1 MIETN
6 CTQEAYNIEFEA
18 IEGYTEKMIAWQVRV
33 KNIMKRDALGQKDNH
48 SLATSS
54 SSSLRLPKI
63 QFQQF
68 SGELTDWLRF
78 HNQFKRIHED
88 ESIDGDKFQ
97 YLIQATTPKSRARDI
112 VESFPATP
120 ENYRK
125 AFEYLRFGQE
135 DVLIQVYVRE
145 LLKLVL
151 QNAEVNKVNLSSLYD
166 KIEAQLRALESLGV
180 TKEKYAS
187 MLLPL
192 VESCLP
198 AEILRAWE
206 RYVGYSSDE
215 SGKKDL
221 DSLMKFLSIELS
233 SEDRIKLAR
242 NSFDSKKSNY
252 KNKLGNISTTA
263 TAADLFNSNFKNRKD
278 FKFKN
283 NNKNCIF
290 CEKTHASE
298 NCCEASSMLYEVKKN
313 AVIKRGRVLYLFKK
327 KKGHM
332 SHSCR
337 SDVKCII
344 CNKRHYA
351 VLCSKLPLRSGLE
364 TESASI
370 ENSTTASPSSSNVL
384 ANQACTSEEFSYRLL
399 CPFLLGATLNHH
411 LDNAHGNFDNAA
423 KILRKSFYV
432 DNCVTSFETEEQ
444 LQKFIVESKIL
455 SSAHFNLRGWQSNV
469 LLNPEKFSELE
480 SQPDNFETMVLGLI
494 WNLKDDCLSCTIN
507 CQKNEGKAITKRS
520 LLSIANHIF
529 DPIGFTAPVTLK
541 PKLILQEIWKLKLKW
556 DENLPKDILNQVK
569 KWLEQLPILASI
581 KIPRYLNL
589 SSNGIK
595 RLTLHVFCD
604 ASKKAYAACVFLR
617 VEYEENVFVKLIQ
630 AKARVA
636 PLKDISIPRLELLA
650 CVLGTRLAASVKND
664 LNLPDVRIYYLTD
677 SMTALAWIQRTR
689 DWGVF
694 VSNRVKEIR
703 NLSDVSSW
711 EHVPSEKNFAD
722 ILSRGCNAQQLVY
735 LRWWEGPS
743 WLSESPV

>member
-1 MIETN
+1 MDALKLRRTPLRTAFTKAVNHLQEIIENDPVDKNAVETAFEMLDAKSVKLKKIDEDILELMIETN

-33 KNIMKRDALGQKDNH
+33 KNMKTDALGQKDNH
-48 SLATSS
+48 SLVTSS

-88 ESIDGDKFQ
+88 ESIDDGDKFQ

-125 AFEYLRFGQE
+125 AFEYLRMRFGQE

-151 QNAEVNKVNLSSLYD
+151 QNTEVKKVNLSSLYD

-180 TKEKYAS
+180 TKEKYAA
-187 MLLPL
+187 MLFPL

-198 AEILRAWE
+198 SEILRAWE

-221 DSLMKFLSIELS
+221 DSLMKFLSIEVS

-242 NSFDSKKSNY
+242 NSFDSEKSNY
-252 KNKLGNISTTA
+252 KNKLGNLSTTE

-283 NNKNCIF
+283 NNNNCIF
-290 CEKTHASE
+290 CEKAHASE
-298 NCCEASSMLYEVKKN
+298 NCCEAASMLYEVKKN
-313 AVIKRGRVLYLFKK
+313 AVIKRGVCYICL

-370 ENSTTASPSSSNVL
+370 ENSTTASSSSSNVL
-384 ANQACTSEEFSYRLL
+384 AIQACTSE
-399 CPFLLGATLNHH
+399 
-411 LDNAHGNFDNAA
+411 
-423 KILRKSFYV
+423 
-432 DNCVTSFETEEQ
+432 
-444 LQKFIVESKIL
+444 
-455 SSAHFNLRGWQSNV
+455 V
-469 LLNPEKFSELE
+469 L
-480 SQPDNFETMVLGLI
+480 
-494 WNLKDDCLSCTIN
+494 
-507 CQKNEGKAITKRS
+507 
-520 LLSIANHIF
+520 
-529 DPIGFTAPVTLK
+529 
-541 PKLILQEIWKLKLKW
+541 
-556 DENLPKDILNQVK
+556 
-569 KWLEQLPILASI
+569 
-581 KIPRYLNL
+581 
-589 SSNGIK
+589 
-595 RLTLHVFCD
+595 
-604 ASKKAYAACVFLR
+604 
-617 VEYEENVFVKLIQ
+617 
-630 AKARVA
+630 
-636 PLKDISIPRLELLA
+636 
-650 CVLGTRLAASVKND
+650 
-664 LNLPDVRIYYLTD
+664 
-677 SMTALAWIQRTR
+677 
-689 DWGVF
+689 
-694 VSNRVKEIR
+694 
-703 NLSDVSSW
+703 
-711 EHVPSEKNFAD
+711 FAD
-722 ILSRGCNAQQLVY
+722 SCGYVAKRK
-735 LRWWEGPS
+735 P
-743 WLSESPV
+743 

>member
-1 MIETN
+1 MDALKLRRTPLRTAFTKAVNHLQEIIENDPVDKNAVETAFEMLDAKSVKLKKIDEDILELMIETN

-18 IEGYTEKMIAWQVRV
+18 IEGYTEKMINWQVRV
-33 KNIMKRDALGQKDNH
+33 KNIMKTDALGQKDNH
-48 SLATSS
+48 SLVTSS

-88 ESIDGDKFQ
+88 ESIDDGDKFP

-125 AFEYLRFGQE
+125 AFEYLRMRFGQE

-151 QNAEVNKVNLSSLYD
+151 QNTEVKKVNLSSLYD

-180 TKEKYAS
+180 TKEKYAA
-187 MLLPL
+187 MLFPL

-215 SGKKDL
+215 SDISGRYEVALPWVL
-221 DSLMKFLSIELS
+221 D
-233 SEDRIKLAR
+233 
-242 NSFDSKKSNY
+242 
-252 KNKLGNISTTA
+252 NKL
-263 TAADLFNSNFKNRKD
+263 
-278 FKFKN
+278 
-283 NNKNCIF
+283 
-290 CEKTHASE
+290 
-298 NCCEASSMLYEVKKN
+298 
-313 AVIKRGRVLYLFKK
+313 
-327 KKGHM
+327 
-332 SHSCR
+332 
-337 SDVKCII
+337 
-344 CNKRHYA
+344 
-351 VLCSKLPLRSGLE
+351 
-364 TESASI
+364 
-370 ENSTTASPSSSNVL
+370 
-384 ANQACTSEEFSYRLL
+384 
-399 CPFLLGATLNHH
+399 
-411 LDNAHGNFDNAA
+411 
-423 KILRKSFYV
+423 
-432 DNCVTSFETEEQ
+432 
-444 LQKFIVESKIL
+444 
-455 SSAHFNLRGWQSNV
+455 
-469 LLNPEKFSELE
+469 
-480 SQPDNFETMVLGLI
+480 
-494 WNLKDDCLSCTIN
+494 
-507 CQKNEGKAITKRS
+507 
-520 LLSIANHIF
+520 
-529 DPIGFTAPVTLK
+529 
-541 PKLILQEIWKLKLKW
+541 
-556 DENLPKDILNQVK
+556 
-569 KWLEQLPILASI
+569 
-581 KIPRYLNL
+581 L
-589 SSNGIK
+589 SSNRKLAENRLESTK
-595 RLTLHVFCD
+595 R
-604 ASKKAYAACVFLR
+604 
-617 VEYEENVFVKLIQ
+617 KLIATGKFEEYQDVLDLWLSGKIIEEVNDDKENFVHYLRIGPLLKKTVQ

-722 ILSRGCNAQQLVY
+722 ILSRAQQLVY

-743 WLSESPV
+743 WLSETPVQCPRSKQVPDEETNRTLWSLARVIQLIPGKDGHVRVARVKTETGELARPVQRLYNLELQEPDINLSKDLTDSVIRTRRGRRVISPKRLTYA